1 MTNSINCVNFQG
13 KEACSNSKAEAA
25 RRSSTLLAVEKRWS
39 SKGRAVRTGRASVGN
54 GQTLRILPLVH
65 AREELTGMAFA
76 PLLTHACVWR
86 ICTGGPCS
94 ARAARTSVK
103 SGQMSVF
110 CCVRVCVDH
119 DWRCYLFGE
128 LVCLLLWHT
137 QCCVVLPRDWCII
150 SII

>member
-65 AREELTGMAFA
+65 AHEELTGMAFA

-103 SGQMSVF
+103 NGQMSVF
-110 CCVRVCVDH
+110 CCVRGS
-119 DWRCYLFGE
+119 WLEMLFVRRASLPA
-128 LVCLLLWHT
+128 LVAYTMLRSAASRLMHY
-137 QCCVVLPRDWCII
+137 
-150 SII
+150 